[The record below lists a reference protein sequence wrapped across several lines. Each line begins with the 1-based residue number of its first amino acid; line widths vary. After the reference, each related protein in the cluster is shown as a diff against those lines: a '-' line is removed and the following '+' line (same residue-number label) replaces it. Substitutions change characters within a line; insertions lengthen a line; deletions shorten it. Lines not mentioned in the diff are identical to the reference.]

1 MDALAII
8 AKITGAVLLVWTAHS
23 IFRHFTHR
31 GIKSFLCPNSAAACA
46 PAPAAGKKSSVAEH
60 FLNHLLLYLWFI
72 FLLAFSLGMIL
83 NN

>member
-8 AKITGAVLLVWTAHS
+8 AKITGTVLLVWTGRSIYKHFAQRRRTDSSAPPQSGASAGDAKRHS
-23 IFRHFTHR
+23 I
-31 GIKSFLCPNSAAACA
+31 
-46 PAPAAGKKSSVAEH
+46 AEH

-72 FLLAFSLGMIL
+72 FLIAFSLGMII